1 MREAHRALRLQALF
15 LIALAA
21 CSPGGEPVSGSE
33 VEPEAEP
40 APAAKVEVVDL
51 AGLEAALQARK
62 GRGYLLNVWAIWCAP
77 CVAELPELVE
87 TAHAWRE
94 RGGDVVTVNYD
105 LMMPDVTADEV
116 RLQVQEFVDERG
128 WDLDVLVFD
137 GLDYDGINE
146 RLDLPGPVPVTLAID
161 AEGREVDRVVGQA
174 TRERFDELMRAA
186 LGAE

>member
-1 MREAHRALRLQALF
+1 MRLAPALLLV
-15 LIALAA
+15 LAA
-21 CSPGGEPVSGSE
+21 CSRGGEPVSTPGAGPA
-33 VEPEAEP
+33 PEAQP
-40 APAAKVEVVDL
+40 TPTARVEVVDL
-51 AGLEAALQARK
+51 AGLEAALEARK
-62 GRGYLLNVWAIWCAP
+62 GKGYLLNVWAIWCAP

-87 TAHAWRE
+87 TAHAWRG

-116 RLQVQEFVDERG
+116 RAQVREFVDERG
-128 WDLDVLVFD
+128 WDLDVFVFD

-161 AEGREVDRVVGQA
+161 AEGREVDRAVGQA

-186 LGAE
+186 LGSD